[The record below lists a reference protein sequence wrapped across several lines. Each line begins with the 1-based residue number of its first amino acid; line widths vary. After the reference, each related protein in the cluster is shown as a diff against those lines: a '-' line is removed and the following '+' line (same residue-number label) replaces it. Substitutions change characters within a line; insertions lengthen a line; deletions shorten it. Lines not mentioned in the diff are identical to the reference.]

1 MMMMTL
7 GIDIGGTSIKF
18 GIVDGLEVLS
28 HSEFKNNYDNTDNFI
43 SKIKEVISNAKDN
56 DEIKTVGIAFPGFVD
71 SSGIVKSAPNL
82 KYLESQNINQ
92 LLSIKDID
100 ISIENDAFLASLAES
115 KVNPLEEYYFVTLG
129 TGIGSSLI
137 KNNEVVKSKSGST
150 GELGHIVLNYK
161 EAGDDYRSGIFE
173 SYFNN
178 QRFVD
183 KAKNDLKNFPNSVL
197 NSIDVFS
204 AREISDASVLG
215 DDLAIITMMEMGK
228 ILGIGFSSVANL
240 TGIPIFVIGGGISNL
255 SSLLFDTALKTMR
268 KRVIPELRDKIEIKI
283 SKNKNLAGIIGAALY
298 TEENK

>member
-1 MMMMTL
+1 MKTL

-28 HSEFKNNYDNTDNFI
+28 HSEFKSNYNNIDAFI
-43 SKIKEVISNAKDN
+43 NKIKEVISNAKDS
-56 DEIKTVGIAFPGFVD
+56 EGIKSVGIAFPGFVESD
-71 SSGIVKSAPNL
+71 GVVKSAPNL
-82 KYLESQNINQ
+82 KYLESRKLYQ
-92 LLSIKDID
+92 LFSIKDID
-100 ISIENDAFLASLAES
+100 ISIENDAFLAALAES

-137 KNNEVVKSKSGST
+137 KDSEVVKTKSGSS

-161 EAGDDYRSGIFE
+161 ESGDDYRSGIFE
-173 SYFNN
+173 NYFNN
-178 QRFVD
+178 QQFVD
-183 KAKNDLKNFPNSVL
+183 KAKSDLINFPNSVL
-197 NSIDVFS
+197 NSIDKFT

-228 ILGIGFSSVANL
+228 VLGIGFSSVANL

-268 KRVIPELRDKIEIKI
+268 KRVIPELRDKVEIKI

-298 TEENK
+298 TKENR